1 MAKSNE
7 PIEPWRL
14 IESTYAYRDRWLTLR
29 SDSVRLPNGNMLS
42 PYHVIE
48 VADWVNVVAISD
60 VGNMLLVEQYRH
72 AVTRTMLEIPAGHV
86 DPKEGL
92 EAAAQREL
100 REETGYGGGTWHSL
114 GALHP
119 AASRFTNQVH
129 AFLAIGVVRVAQ
141 PMQAESESLR
151 LHEIPWADFAAGLRS
166 GAVRLREAN
175 QMSTL
180 LLVHLFAATS
190 DDPAIR
196 RFML

>member
-1 MAKSNE
+1 MPKSSA

-14 IESTYAYRDRWLTLR
+14 IDSTYTYRDRWLTLR
-29 SDSVRLPNGNMLS
+29 SDSVRLPNGNTLS

-48 VADWVNVVAISD
+48 IADWVNVVAISAS
-60 VGNMLLVEQYRH
+60 GQILLVEQYRH
-72 AVTRTMLEIPAGHV
+72 AVARTMLEIPAGHV
-86 DPKEGL
+86 DANEDL
-92 EAAAQREL
+92 EAAARREL

-129 AFLAIGVVRVAQ
+129 AFLAIGVTRVAQ
-141 PMQAESESLR
+141 PMQEESESLR

-166 GAVRLREAN
+166 GAMRLREAN

-180 LLVHLFAATS
+180 LLVHLYAAIST
-190 DDPAIR
+190 DPAIR
-196 RFML
+196 GLML